1 MNLPSTG
8 PGPISRFFSSP
19 KRSADVLLVLVL
31 LLAAFALRYVNYQGI
46 VAYPDEFVYSDR
58 ALATLQLN
66 WNWSPAFMLDQPPLF
81 MYLLSVISFAVN
93 SQLYTLRL
101 LSVAAGSLTVV
112 FVYLLGKAMYNRKV
126 GLAAGTVFAFNGFDI
141 LYSRLAQQE
150 AFEIL
155 LMAGSIYFFWTGVA
169 GRKNLPRAIASGIFL
184 GVAIDTKYIAL
195 VLPLAYAVYFLWAG
209 QDWRNLHVFRKGW
222 WRELGSREFGALLL
236 VALLSFVPVLYVL
249 HQNGVDAFYWQLV
262 GRFTGQ
268 ISPWYRTFDIGDLV
282 FAALSSY
289 TQVLSYV
296 STWNAIS
303 IFPLT
308 EVYSDLTFLSLIIV
322 LLYYLRGVL
331 KLGRRE
337 TFLVSI
343 FAVSAVVFLLF
354 PNRFQYYELYTF
366 PAYPVMFAAV
376 LDRAGVRLFSS
387 SRSSRSYLRPS
398 VVGSFVVL
406 FLVLSIS
413 VPAGTISAQRGQGA
427 FDDLGPFVQYV
438 VNHHQPDLTIG
449 ITEIGNIGYLSYYL
463 RQANVS
469 ANILLLQGVSTDLAS
484 ASTRDL
490 QVPVLHVWIIST
502 TVSLVPLITT
512 RAQYVVLTSDE
523 YANVF
528 TSAMKVFLSQ
538 NYRIV
543 EYSQGF
549 MLFEI
554 NGGN

>member
-1 MNLPSTG
+1 MNLPDSG
-8 PGPISRFFSSP
+8 PGPVSRFFSSP
-19 KRSADVLLVLVL
+19 KRSADILLVAVL
-31 LLAAFALRYVNYQGI
+31 LLAAFALRYANYQGT

-58 ALATLQLN
+58 ALTTLQLN
-66 WNWSPAFMLDQPPLF
+66 WAWSPSFMLDQPPVF
-81 MYLLSVISFAVN
+81 MYLLSIISFAVN
-93 SQLYTLRL
+93 SSLYTLRL

-112 FVYLLGKAMYNRKV
+112 FVYLLGKSMYNRKV
-126 GLAAGTVFAFNGFDI
+126 GLVAGTVFAFNGFDI

-150 AFEIL
+150 ALEIL
-155 LMAGSIYFFWTGVA
+155 LMAGSVYFFWTGVA
-169 GRKNLPRAIASGIFL
+169 AKKSLPRAVASGIFL
-184 GVAIDTKYIAL
+184 GAAIDTKYIAL
-195 VLPLAYAVYFLWAG
+195 VLPLAYTVYFLWAG

-222 WRELGSREFGALLL
+222 WREFASKEYGVLLL
-236 VALLSFVPVLYVL
+236 VALLLFVPVLYIL
-249 HQNGVDAFYWQLV
+249 LQIGVDAFYWQLV
-262 GRFTGQ
+262 GRYAGQ
-268 ISPWYRTFDIGDLV
+268 VSPWYRTFDLGDLV
-282 FAALSSY
+282 FSALSSY

-303 IFPLT
+303 FFPLA
-308 EVYSDLTFLSLIIV
+308 EVYSDLTFLSLIAV

-337 TFLVSI
+337 TFLVSV

-354 PNRFQYYELYTF
+354 PNKFQYYELYTF

-387 SRSSRSYLRPS
+387 GARSSRLRPS
-398 VVGSFVVL
+398 VVGTFVVM
-406 FLVLSIS
+406 FLVLSIGI
-413 VPAGTISAQRGQGA
+413 PAGATSATKGQGA

-438 VNHHQPDLTIG
+438 VNHHEPNLTIG

-469 ANILLLQGVSTDLAS
+469 ANILLLQGVTTDQEPAS
-484 ASTRDL
+484 SRAL
-490 QVPVLHVWIIST
+490 QVPVLQVWIVST
-502 TVSLVPLITT
+502 TVSLVPLITS
-512 RAQYVVLTSDE
+512 RPQYVVLTSDE
-523 YANVF
+523 YTSIF
-528 TSAMKVFLSQ
+528 TSSMKLFLSE